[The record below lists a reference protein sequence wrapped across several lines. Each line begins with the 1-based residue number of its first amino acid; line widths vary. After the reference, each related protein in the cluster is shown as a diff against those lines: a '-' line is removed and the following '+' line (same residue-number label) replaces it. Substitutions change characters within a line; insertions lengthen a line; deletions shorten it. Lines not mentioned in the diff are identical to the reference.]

1 MKPAMR
7 QYMND
12 IVSLTIM
19 LLMTMALVAGEA
31 DATVRDKVH
40 RETGYAVATIS
51 ACLDDMLINAIHKVI
66 EIRLDIDD

>member
-1 MKPAMR
+1 MR

-19 LLMTMALVAGEA
+19 LLMTVALVAGEA

-40 RETGYAVATIS
+40 SESGFAVATMS
-51 ACLDDMLINAIHKVI
+51 ACLDDMFINAIHKVI